1 MEFTVFEA
9 QVIREF
15 AEAYIAEFK
24 NAIQTKQVPRIGKS
38 GSFSSTT
45 NASGKL
51 ANSGE
56 WYFDGAKLNIYVN
69 YYLYWLV
76 FGRKDNRKR
85 PPIFAIEEWM
95 QEKGITGVSPFA
107 IANSIAK
114 NGSTIYQKFQGLQ
127 SNLLEDIRL
136 DELLKDLGDKLG
148 DDAVGLITTEFVKNF
163 DNIEDLNIEI

>member
-15 AEAYIAEFK
+15 ADAYIAEFK
-24 NAIQTKQVPRIGKS
+24 NAIETKRVPRVGKD
-38 GSFSSTT
+38 GSFSSVT

-69 YYLYWLV
+69 YYLYWLI
-76 FGRKDNRKR
+76 FGRKNETKR

-95 QEKGITGVSPFA
+95 NEKGITGVSPFA
-107 IANSIAK
+107 IANSIGK
-114 NGSTIYQKFQGLQ
+114 NGSSIFQKFQGMP
-127 SNLLEDIRL
+127 SNLLEDIDL
-136 DELLKDLGDKLG
+136 DNLLNDMVEKLG
-148 DDAVGLITTEFVKNF
+148 IEAVGLVTTEFVKQFENF
-163 DNIEDLNIEI
+163 EGLNIEL